1 MTMMMMMTTTTM
13 MMMSS
18 KPPSLHQGEQT
29 RPLVN
34 YQGKSATFN
43 GIVGDT
49 FQNTGINKEPITAN
63 NGT

>member
-1 MTMMMMMTTTTM
+1 M